1 MVRLS
6 GVFLAALVGCA
17 TAPEPGQES
26 WSEPAGAVS
35 ADAFQSTDRT
45 RFASAVL
52 LPADG
57 LAVGGSKA
65 TAVMRGMICG
75 IHVDSGELLFDLQ
88 LPGARIEDSSDDPD
102 LVLTSLA
109 VQPPLVH
116 LHPVLNPFAVSTYLV
131 EGVRSARLLSDSDFV
146 AVADDGAGCAVRWYQ
161 AGAIAGSVALPD
173 DLTCDHGVD
182 LAVDR
187 LSGRAFVAT
196 PDRLVEASLTAPLRS
211 SPGAERIAY
220 DDRTD
225 TLYAAQGDTVRASRE
240 GNILWERVLPGPVA
254 GLQASQRELVVAWH
268 DGPTSVVERRSPD
281 GALIDTLDL
290 PLSLT
295 ELAVSRSGDVLGVSG
310 PHSQAYYRLR

>member
-1 MVRLS
+1 MVRLY
-6 GVFLAALVGCA
+6 GVFLVGLFGCA
-17 TAPEPGQES
+17 TPPEPGL
-26 WSEPAGAVS
+26 EPSLATPGAPS
-35 ADAFQSTDRT
+35 ADAFQSTERT

-75 IHVDSGELLFDLQ
+75 LHVDSGELLFDLQ
-88 LPGARIEDSSDDPD
+88 LPGARIEDSSDDAD

-131 EGVRSARLLSDSDFV
+131 EGVRTARLLSDTDFV
-146 AVADDGAGCAVRWYQ
+146 AVADDGEGCAVRWYQ
-161 AGAIAGSVALPD
+161 GGALAGSVALPH
-173 DLTCDHGVD
+173 DLVCAQGVD

-196 PDRLVEASLTAPLRS
+196 PDRLVQASLTSPLRL

-220 DDRTD
+220 DDHSD
-225 TLYAAQGDTVRASRE
+225 TLYAAQGHTVRASRD
-240 GNILWERVLPGPVA
+240 GSVLWERALPGPVA
-254 GLQASQRELVVAWH
+254 GLQASEREVVVAWH
-268 DGPTSVVERRSPD
+268 DGPTSVIERRRPD
-281 GALIDTLDL
+281 GTLVDTLDL

-295 ELAVSRSGDVLGVSG
+295 ELAVSRAGHVLGVSG